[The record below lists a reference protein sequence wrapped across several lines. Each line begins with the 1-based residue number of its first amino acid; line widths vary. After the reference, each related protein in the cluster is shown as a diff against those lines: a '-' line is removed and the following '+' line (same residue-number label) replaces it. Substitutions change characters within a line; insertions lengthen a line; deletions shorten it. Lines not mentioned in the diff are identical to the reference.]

1 MSIKKQLLKI
11 YHDLRQFKSSKKTI
25 VTIGTFD
32 GVHLGHR
39 KIIDRLVNESKMNG
53 FESVVLTFFPHPRMV
68 LQEDAQIKLLNT
80 MEEKANLLQDLGL
93 DHLIIH
99 PFNKEFSRLTAS
111 EFVEEILVNQLNIVK
126 IIIGHD
132 HRFGRNRTANIDDLI
147 HFGGEFGFEVDQI
160 SAQEIEDVSVSST
173 KIRTALLDGKVSLA
187 NEYLT
192 KSYFINGKVAKGKGI
207 GRTIGF
213 PTANIYIE
221 QPYKLVPK
229 NGVYV
234 VSSVIKGQTILGMMN
249 IGLNPT
255 VDGIS
260 QSLEV
265 YFLDFEQDLY
275 HQNLQI
281 AFHEYVRE
289 EQKFENLEA
298 LKMQL
303 AKDETFCRNYFKN
316 QK

>member
-187 NEYLT
+187 NQYLT
-192 KSYFINGKVAKGKGI
+192 KPYFINGKVAKGKGI

-213 PTANIYIE
+213 PTANIHIE
-221 QPYKLVPK
+221 QSYKLVPK

-234 VSSVIKGQTILGMMN
+234 VSSVFEGQTILGMMN

-265 YFLDFEQDLY
+265 YFFDFEQDLY

-281 AFHEYVRE
+281 TFHEYVRE
-289 EQKFENLEA
+289 EQKFENLDA

-303 AKDETFCRNYFKN
+303 AKDEIFCRNYFKN